1 MSAAEPAGATE
12 PPGATYVQSTPQRL
26 FFRLYRAV
34 VSPLL
39 HSTGVSS
46 CRFQP
51 TCSDYAEVAITRFGP
66 VRGSWLALRRVARC
80 HPFSH
85 GGLDQVPE
93 R

>member
-1 MSAAEPAGATE
+1 MNRSVARVAFAG
-12 PPGATYVQSTPQRL
+12 
-26 FFRLYRAV
+26 YRRV

-39 HSTGVSS
+39 HSTGISS

-51 TCSDYAEVAITRFGP
+51 TCSEYAEVAIARFGLL
-66 VRGSWLALRRVARC
+66 RGGWLALRRIGRC
-80 HPFSH
+80 QPFSP

>member
-1 MSAAEPAGATE
+1 MSNPAVRGAFK
-12 PPGATYVQSTPQRL
+12 V
-26 FFRLYRAV
+26 YRGV
-34 VSPLL
+34 ISPLL

-51 TCSDYAEVAITRFGP
+51 TCSEYAEIAVARLG
-66 VRGSWLALRRVARC
+66 VLRGGWLALRRIMRC
-80 HPFSH
+80 QPFSK